1 MGKDLWIIQV
11 PWVNPLLLQFNFCRS
26 LVSQISGISVLP
38 NLFSIPT
45 ISSADQVLAPP
56 AFDCVC

>member
-11 PWVNPLLLQFNFCRS
+11 LWVNPLFLQFNFYCS

-45 ISSADQVLAPP
+45 ISQ
-56 AFDCVC
+56 